1 MKIKLGMFLSAL
13 VCISLC
19 AQEITLPLWPEG
31 VPNMQPSDDVE
42 QVELTD
48 RQTKISYVQD
58 PNIEVF
64 LPSKGN
70 SNGDAVIICPTG
82 GYWILAYDWEG
93 TDIAKYFNSKGIA
106 AIVLKYRLPVSK
118 SNVIPHKSPLMD
130 AQRAIRITRMKSEEW
145 GIKSDR
151 IGIMGFSAGGHLA
164 STAGTHF
171 DYGNPE
177 SEDPIKKISS
187 RPDFMILM
195 YPVISFTEE
204 FKHSGS
210 QKALLGEIPS
220 EDLLKYY
227 SNELQVTKET
237 PPTILIHSQ
246 DDMGVPVENSLVFY
260 KALCDNGVK
269 AEMHLYPYGKHGF
282 SLAIGRGY
290 LSTWTDR
297 VTDWINNLNEE
308 VK

>member
-1 MKIKLGMFLSAL
+1 M
-13 VCISLC
+13 
-19 AQEITLPLWPEG
+19 
-31 VPNMQPSDDVE
+31 
-42 QVELTD
+42 
-48 RQTKISYVQD
+48 
-58 PNIEVF
+58 
-64 LPSKGN
+64 
-70 SNGDAVIICPTG
+70 
-82 GYWILAYDWEG
+82 
-93 TDIAKYFNSKGIA
+93 
-106 AIVLKYRLPVSK
+106 KYRLPVSK

-171 DYGNPE
+171 DYGKEE
-177 SEDPIKKISS
+177 SEDPIEKMSS
-187 RPDFMILM
+187 RPDFMVLM
-195 YPVISFTEE
+195 YPVISFTGN

-210 QKALLGEIPS
+210 QKALLGENPS
-220 EDLLKYY
+220 EELLKYY

-246 DDMGVPVENSLVFY
+246 DDTGVPVENSLVFY

-269 AEMHLYPYGKHGF
+269 AEMHLYPYGKHGY

-308 VK
+308 LK